1 MSKIV
6 IEKSQK
12 TDEIL
17 AANKPESKQLTKE
30 EASALYEA
38 IVRDKKL
45 DKLTNLLEAAENG
58 DVWGTSFYS
67 RILVD
72 KSHAK
77 LAFKYLTQAAK
88 AGNSNAM
95 HAV

>member
-30 EASALYEA
+30 EARALFWA
-38 IVRDKKL
+38 VIKDKKL
-45 DKLTNLLEAAENG
+45 DKLNDLQQAAENG
-58 DVWGTSFYS
+58 DVWGRFLLCSDS
-67 RILVD
+67 CC
-72 KSHAK
+72 
-77 LAFKYLTQAAK
+77 
-88 AGNSNAM
+88 
-95 HAV
+95 